1 MLLNNIYVAIAPP
14 PFHMHFIHLFNLN
27 SVFISDD
34 SIFML
39 CFFCLVL

>member
-1 MLLNNIYVAIAPP
+1 
-14 PFHMHFIHLFNLN
+14 MHLIHLFNLN

-39 CFFCLVL
+39 YFFV